1 MNIDISGFLFD
12 LDGVFCIENKPLPGS
27 IETLNYLNNNN
38 IPYRFLTNTTTKS
51 RLDLFNKL
59 IELGFPVNKNHII
72 SASYAG
78 VLKLREL
85 GSPTCELILQ
95 ETSKN
100 DYSEF
105 TIDNNNPE
113 YIVIGDLDKGWDF
126 NIMNKIFNK
135 VLNGSKIL
143 ALHKGKYFKVS
154 EGLQID
160 SGAFI
165 KGIEYA
171 TSTNSIVVGKPESNF
186 FDIAVQDINI
196 KKENLVMVGDDIIN
210 DIEGAQSCGIKSVLV
225 KTGKYR
231 EDLIEKS
238 NIQPDLIIPSIYH
251 IVKLIN

>member
-1 MNIDISGFLFD
+1 MNIAGFLFD
-12 LDGVFCIENKPLPGS
+12 LDGVFCIEDKPLPGS
-27 IETLNYLNNNN
+27 IETLDYLNNHN

-59 IELGFPVNKNHII
+59 IKLDFPVNKNHII

-85 GSPTCELILQ
+85 GSPTCELILK
-95 ETSKN
+95 EASKN

-113 YIVIGDLDKGWDF
+113 YIVIGDLNRDWTFD
-126 NIMNKIFNK
+126 IMNKIFNK

-143 ALHKGKYFKVS
+143 ALHKGKYFRVS

-171 TSTNSIVVGKPESNF
+171 TSTDSIVVGKPESNF

-196 KKENLVMVGDDIIN
+196 EKENLVMVGDDIIN
-210 DIEGAQSCGIKSVLV
+210 DIGGAQSCGIKSVLV
-225 KTGKYR
+225 QTGKYR
-231 EDLIEKS
+231 QDLIEKS
-238 NIQPDLIIPSIYH
+238 NIHPDLVIPSIYH
-251 IVKLIN
+251 ILELLN